1 MTSIREQY
9 DVLGIDQYYLN
20 HSDDYTNPH
29 ERDVVECLAQCYDEN
44 RHKAVFDF
52 ACGDGLVS
60 KWIGDLSYIVGND
73 CYMKD
78 RYINETGNKCY
89 DCSFFDFINFNNTI
103 EEKFDLTVIS
113 YALDLCNIDIL
124 PTLLYRLALISKELM
139 IIRPNKHL
147 IQSPYWS
154 LSNTHT
160 NRKSKASMYIS
171 NLS

>member
-9 DVLGIDQYYLN
+9 DAVGIDQYYLKYGN
-20 HSDDYTNPH
+20 EYSNPH
-29 ERDVVECLAQCYDEN
+29 ERDVVSCLKSLYNEN

-60 KWIGDLSYIVGND
+60 KWIGQRSYIVGND
-73 CYMKD
+73 CYMKE
-78 RYINETGNKCY
+78 RYVNETGNKCY
-89 DCSFFDFINFNNTI
+89 GYSFKEFINFNNSF
-103 EEKFDLTVIS
+103 EERFDLTVIS
-113 YALDLCNIDIL
+113 YALDLCDKDIV
-124 PTLLYRLALISKELM
+124 PMLLYRLSLISNELI
-139 IIRPNKHL
+139 IIRPNNHL
-147 IQSPYWS
+147 IDSPYWT